1 MVLSKSQLSPTE
13 ESMDTDLEDTNR
25 QYKWLLSDL
34 PSLPTFSHVKQ
45 KTCNALRQV
54 GCIEQ
59 DRYCISTLIRQS
71 FFLPK
76 QSQKS
81 RFVL

>member
-34 PSLPTFSHVKQ
+34 PSLPTFSYVKQ

-54 GCIEQ
+54 GSVEQ
-59 DRYCISTLIRQS
+59 HRLTL
-71 FFLPK
+71 
-76 QSQKS
+76 
-81 RFVL
+81 FVICQFTPLSKVQVSIQ